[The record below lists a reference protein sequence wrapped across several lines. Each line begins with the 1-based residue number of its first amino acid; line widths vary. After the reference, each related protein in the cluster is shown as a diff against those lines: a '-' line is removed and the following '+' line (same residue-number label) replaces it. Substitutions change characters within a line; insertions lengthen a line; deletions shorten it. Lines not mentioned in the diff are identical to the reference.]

1 MRRPRTAIQ
10 KLRQRLKDA
19 DLNND
24 TDFAA
29 EHIRLEAAKIR
40 ETWTEEERHKRAG
53 IRLEPLGIMVI
64 RCQDLGPSSGS
75 RIRGE

>member
-1 MRRPRTAIQ
+1 MRRPRTARQ
-10 KLRQRLKDA
+10 KLGQRLKDA

-40 ETWTEEERHKRAG
+40 ETWTEEEHYKRSG
-53 IRLEPLGIMVI
+53 MRLEPLGITVI
-64 RCQDLGPSSGS
+64 RCQDLGHSSGS